1 MSTAS
6 NSPQKLSRP
15 GTRARLK
22 KPKASSAPPPG
33 SKQPTNSVAS
43 CSSSGTEVTAT
54 VPSDHDST
62 HGTFHPTL
70 AVVNER
76 ASSSP
81 GTADVLALSTSA
93 DASSS
98 SAEAVEAPPSTR
110 RRVSAT
116 PAVPSQRKGKKQTP
130 RLYTPVKVNKLEL
143 NLAYI
148 DASAFCIEQAH
159 KRAVESKKKKKR
171 RQAKAKA
178 GEAAGM
184 GHLEPEVEADPEME
198 KTNRD
203 MMAIIQKATS
213 TSTSGPPATVRSAQ
227 WLEEQKALTAQF
239 SSMYASNS

>member
-1 MSTAS
+1 
-6 NSPQKLSRP
+6 
-15 GTRARLK
+15 
-22 KPKASSAPPPG
+22 
-33 SKQPTNSVAS
+33 
-43 CSSSGTEVTAT
+43 
-54 VPSDHDST
+54 
-62 HGTFHPTL
+62 
-70 AVVNER
+70 
-76 ASSSP
+76 
-81 GTADVLALSTSA
+81 
-93 DASSS
+93 
-98 SAEAVEAPPSTR
+98 
-110 RRVSAT
+110 
-116 PAVPSQRKGKKQTP
+116 
-130 RLYTPVKVNKLEL
+130 VNKLEL

-184 GHLEPEVEADPEME
+184 GHLEPEVEADPEADPEME

-239 SSMYASNS
+239 SSMYTSNS